1 MTEQT
6 NKSIKENVLEAI
18 DSGKVNMKPKWHF
31 IINAILLA
39 VGVVFAILTLLYI
52 TSFIIFALHQNGLWF
67 APGFGGRGIR
77 ELLFDFPWLLVF
89 VAIIFIGILQY
100 LIKQYS
106 FSYGKPLIYSAI
118 TIVLLVILG
127 GLIISQTPIHKSLF
141 LQARNSKL
149 PFAGKMYLQYGL
161 PLEEGNI
168 TVGEI
173 IKALQ
178 NGFNINT
185 PKDEIITVIIT
196 PQTRFPIGTNFVVG
210 KKVMVIGDREGLII
224 HAFGIRPFNE
234 NEYFQ
239 PPFEKHPR

>member
-1 MTEQT
+1 MNEQD
-6 NKSIKENVLEAI
+6 IKTTKESVLEAI
-18 DSGKVNMKPKWHF
+18 DSGKVSMKPKWHF
-31 IINAILLA
+31 VIHTILLA
-39 VGVVFAILTLLYI
+39 VGIVFAVLTLLYI

-89 VAIIFIGILQY
+89 VAIIFIAILQFLVKKY
-100 LIKQYS
+100 A

-141 LQARNSKL
+141 MQARNSKL

-161 PLEEGNI
+161 PPEQSNV

-173 IKALQ
+173 IEALK

-185 PKDEIITVIIT
+185 PKDETITVIIT
-196 PQTRFPIGTNFVVG
+196 PDTKFPIGSSFVVG
-210 KKVMVIGDREGLII
+210 NKVMVIGDRDDLII

-239 PPFEKHPR
+239 PPFERHTR